1 MIAAMRFAPRGSLS
15 STAPRSARIHAVR
28 VAVVQRGDAF
38 GLQHPKKIRRRAFH
52 SARASILGGK
62 F

>member
-1 MIAAMRFAPRGSLS
+1 MRFSLARGVALFRLL
-15 STAPRSARIHAVR
+15 AKIAV
-28 VAVVQRGDAF
+28 QLGDAF

-52 SARASILGGK
+52 SARASVSDGK